1 MRLIHS
7 RKHRSAYIAGQAVS
21 KSNER
26 TQRGNMQNHKRVALP
41 SHQPRQSCPAVSFSR
56 PHCTAIC
63 EWHAKVGGHSESGAC
78 FWQNAANGSA
88 GVRAT
93 QTRARGARRNH
104 SLYGL
109 DCGRRRPLERG
120 YLPQGPT
127 TRSGRL
133 VCRATR
139 KEDSVWRAGT
149 RRPAPLQP
157 CTAGSPT
164 RERLSLI
171 ASSFYPRPRPFPAR
185 AGFGGP
191 AGNDFAPRWFS
202 LQTNSSSLLI
212 KGKLEYLRNLNKRTH
227 LSHRDLVACLSQCRS
242 LPRAP
247 PPPAL
252 SRILCS

>member
-1 MRLIHS
+1 
-7 RKHRSAYIAGQAVS
+7 
-21 KSNER
+21 
-26 TQRGNMQNHKRVALP
+26 MQNHKRVALP
-41 SHQPRQSCPAVSFSR
+41 SHQPRQSRPAVSFSR

-120 YLPQGPT
+120 YLPQGL
-127 TRSGRL
+127 SGRF

-139 KEDSVWRAGT
+139 KEDSKCT

-202 LQTNSSSLLI
+202 LQTNYSSLLI
-212 KGKLEYLRNLNKRTH
+212 KRELSISTNLTQYLRYLNLISSIAR
-227 LSHRDLVACLSQCRS
+227 CRCQS
-242 LPRAP
+242 EA
-247 PPPAL
+247 
-252 SRILCS
+252 